1 MATRAYFG
9 IENKDG
15 TIDYVYNHWD
25 GYPEGLGRD
34 LCALS
39 RRLARSLVNEGD
51 RSTFETSY
59 ASMRGQVCP
68 FQTCVSRS
76 GFLDKLQAS
85 SCEYAY
91 LLTRH
96 GAWLFASYN
105 DRRFHSLK
113 RKLKYND

>member
-39 RRLARSLVNEGD
+39 RRRGPLTSERRRSIDFRNV
-51 RSTFETSY
+51 
-59 ASMRGQVCP
+59 VC
-68 FQTCVSRS
+68 
-76 GFLDKLQAS
+76 
-85 SCEYAY
+85 
-91 LLTRH
+91 
-96 GAWLFASYN
+96 
-105 DRRFHSLK
+105 
-113 RKLKYND
+113 